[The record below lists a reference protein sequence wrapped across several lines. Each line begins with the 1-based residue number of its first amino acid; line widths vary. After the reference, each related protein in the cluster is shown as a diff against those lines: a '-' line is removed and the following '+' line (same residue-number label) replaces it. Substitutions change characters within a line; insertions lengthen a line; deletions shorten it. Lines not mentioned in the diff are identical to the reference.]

1 MVSLIRRKIR
11 TEYMQCNCFIN
22 RPRIFSRKPS
32 TIYLKLF
39 TDRIDTRQTKQCR
52 FILLNFSIVYIG
64 RIIIFADFSDLQ
76 VFPQQYQLNFF
87 ASARESF
94 RYSPFR
100 LVLKQL
106 LNHPA
111 VLQISAQ
118 FPLRLSLSL
127 FIVLKYML
135 LLCPLKLSP

>member
-22 RPRIFSRKPS
+22 SPRIFLESS
-32 TIYLKLF
+32 TIYLNKKF
-39 TDRIDTRQTKQCR
+39 TDRIDTRQTKQNVDSFC
-52 FILLNFSIVYIG
+52 FNFSIVYIG
-64 RIIIFADFSDLQ
+64 CIIIFADFSDLQ
-76 VFPQQYQLNFF
+76 VFPQQYQLKFF
-87 ASARESF
+87 GSARESF

-100 LVLKQL
+100 LVLKQS

-111 VLQISAQ
+111 VLQTFAH
-118 FPLRLSLSL
+118 FPLLLSL